1 MNYVKRFSGRLLSII
16 GLTIGFVIY
25 SLYKEEYV
33 ATTIYLVL
41 IGLAHL
47 FSTKND
53 RSKKQDIVF
62 EQLNNVIKK
71 TYEGELYHRIILDGD
86 KSKEEQ
92 IAWNINEM
100 LDQIE
105 NLLRENE
112 NTIKAVIRGE
122 NYRYMMPQGLHGEF
136 KEVAK
141 EAQKAVE
148 SVKISKKMELIA
160 ELSKEFS
167 EIDGGVTANFQ
178 RLGEDISTI
187 DIAFQKIASKVK
199 DTANKSNETL
209 DIMQESK
216 NNFEMLSQ
224 KVEETSSEIEQMS
237 ENIDSV
243 SNVVELIKDI
253 ADQTNLLALN
263 AAIEA
268 ARAGEHGRGF
278 AVVADNVREL
288 AERTQKATNEISI
301 TIQTL
306 QQQFMGITE
315 NANSV
320 VTIGKESEKT
330 LGNFEDLLN
339 SLQTELKDVN
349 QISDI
354 NTLKIVFLVFKI
366 HHIIFKAN
374 VYSSV
379 TKEYVDDKLLSINH
393 TNCKL
398 GSWLYDKE
406 VKNLIGNIKTYKSV
420 VKNHEILHKYGTEIF
435 EKIKKEGVTKLNK
448 SFYFEQLQKLE
459 KVAHDV
465 FKELNDIMNQMVET
479 GKIEELLEISRRFD

>member
-16 GLTIGFVIY
+16 GLTIAFVIY

-278 AVVADNVREL
+278 AVVADEVRKLAEKTQKSLAEIDAVVNLIVQDIQEIETQIQNNAQKTESISTITGEVVDKNKQTTQSLTNTIEKAQIASRETVKINYNVREL
-288 AERTQKATNEISI
+288 MENSQELLSVSDVTSRVGVELNSISKN
-301 TIQTL
+301 L
-306 QQQFMGITE
+306 REVTE
-315 NANSV
+315 N
-320 VTIGKESEKT
+320 
-330 LGNFEDLLN
+330 
-339 SLQTELKDVN
+339 
-349 QISDI
+349 
-354 NTLKIVFLVFKI
+354 
-366 HHIIFKAN
+366 
-374 VYSSV
+374 
-379 TKEYVDDKLLSINH
+379 
-393 TNCKL
+393 
-398 GSWLYDKE
+398 
-406 VKNLIGNIKTYKSV
+406 
-420 VKNHEILHKYGTEIF
+420 
-435 EKIKKEGVTKLNK
+435 IKKETEKFK
-448 SFYFEQLQKLE
+448 S
-459 KVAHDV
+459 
-465 FKELNDIMNQMVET
+465 
-479 GKIEELLEISRRFD
+479 